1 MRSVTVLDWDH
12 RVVVIGEVG
21 QAHDGS
27 LGTAHA
33 FVDAIAD
40 AGADA
45 VKFQTHIAAAESRAD
60 EPWRV
65 KFSYADDTR
74 YEYWKRMEF
83 TAQAWAGLRQHAEDR
98 GLAFLSSP
106 FSLEAVDLLR
116 RVGVAAWKVASGEVA
131 NPLLLDA
138 VAQTGAPV
146 LLSSGMSGW
155 AELDGAVARLRGAG
169 AGPLAVLQCTS
180 AYPVAPERVGLNVLR
195 EIRARYGCPTGLSD
209 HSGTIFPSLAAVAL
223 GGRVIEVHV
232 TLSREMFGPDVA
244 ASVTSSELRLL
255 VEGVRYLG
263 AAVAAPVDKD
273 EVATELAP
281 MRALFGR
288 SLVARRALPAGHV
301 LQASDLTAKKPAG
314 AISPARLESLIGRR
328 LRRALHVDEPLH
340 DDDIE
345 PITPAHGS
353 Y

>member
-1 MRSVTVLDWDH
+1 ML
-12 RVVVIGEVG
+12 E
-21 QAHDGS
+21 
-27 LGTAHA
+27 L
-33 FVDAIAD
+33 
-40 AGADA
+40 
-45 VKFQTHIAAAESRAD
+45 
-60 EPWRV
+60 
-65 KFSYADDTR
+65 ADDTR

-83 TAQAWAGLRQHAEDR
+83 TAQAWTGLRRHAEDR

-155 AELDGAVARLRGAG
+155 AELDGAVERLRGAG

-180 AYPVAPERVGLNVLR
+180 AYPVPPERVGLNVLG
-195 EIRARYGCPTGLSD
+195 EIRERYGCATGLSD

-232 TLSREMFGPDVA
+232 ALSREMFGPDVA

-255 VEGVRYLG
+255 VDGVRYVGTALT
-263 AAVAAPVDKD
+263 APVDKN

-288 SLVARRALPAGHV
+288 SLVARHPLPSGHV
-301 LQASDLTAKKPAG
+301 LAASDLIAKKPAG
-314 AISPARLESLIGRR
+314 GIPPARLETLVGRR
-328 LRRALHVDEPLH
+328 LRRALRPDEPLH
-340 DDDIE
+340 DEDVE
-345 PITPAHGS
+345 PAGS
-353 Y
+353 V

>member
-1 MRSVTVLDWDH
+1 MAGLDWDN

-40 AGADA
+40 TGADA

-65 KFSYADDTR
+65 RFSYQDDTR
-74 YEYWKRMEF
+74 YEYWERMQFSAEE
-83 TAQAWAGLRQHAEDR
+83 WAGLRRHAEDR

-116 RVGVAAWKVASGEVA
+116 RVGVAAWKVASGEVG

-138 VAQTGAPV
+138 VAETGQAV

-155 AELDGAVARLRGAG
+155 AELDDAVERLRGAG
-169 AGPLAVLQCTS
+169 AGPLAILQCTS
-180 AYPVAPERVGLNVLR
+180 AYPVAPQRLGLNVLA
-195 EIRARYGCPTGLSD
+195 EIRERYGCATGLSD

-223 GGRVIEVHV
+223 GARVLEVHV
-232 TLSREMFGPDVA
+232 TLSRETFGPDVS
-244 ASVTSSELRLL
+244 ASVTTGELRTL
-255 VEGVRYLG
+255 VDGVRY
-263 AAVAAPVDKD
+263 VAAALEVPVDKD
-273 EVATELAP
+273 AVASEMAP

-288 SLVARRALPAGHV
+288 SLVARRPLPVGHV
-301 LQASDLTAKKPAG
+301 LGASDLTAKKPG
-314 AISPARLESLIGRR
+314 DGIPPARLEALVGRR
-328 LRRALHVDEPLH
+328 LCRPLGSDEPLH
-340 DDDIE
+340 DEDLE
-345 PITPAHGS
+345 TVA
-353 Y
+353 

>member
-1 MRSVTVLDWDH
+1 MTVLEWDH
-12 RVVVIGEVG
+12 SAVVIGEVG

-33 FVDAIAD
+33 FIDAIAD

-45 VKFQTHIAAAESRAD
+45 VKFQTHIAAAESRTD

-65 KFSYADDTR
+65 TFSYADDTR

-83 TAQAWAGLRQHAEDR
+83 TADAWVGLRRHAEDR
-98 GLAFLSSP
+98 GIAFLSSP

-131 NPLLLDA
+131 NPPLLDA
-138 VAQTGAPV
+138 VARTGAPV

-155 AELDGAVARLRGAG
+155 AELDGAVERLREGG

-180 AYPVAPERVGLNVLR
+180 AYPAGPERLGLNVLG
-195 EIRARYGCPTGLSD
+195 EIRERYGCPAGLSD
-209 HSGTIFPSLAAVAL
+209 HSGTIFPALAAVAL

-244 ASVTSSELRLL
+244 ASVTSSELRQL
-255 VEGVRYLG
+255 VDGVRYIG
-263 AAVAAPVDKD
+263 AALAAPVDKD
-273 EVATELAP
+273 DVAAELAP

-288 SLVARRALPAGHV
+288 SLVARHALPAGHV
-301 LQASDLTAKKPAG
+301 LTASDLTPKKPG
-314 AISPARLESLIGRR
+314 GGIPPVSLESLVGRR
-328 LRRALHVDEPLH
+328 LRRALRPDELLH
-340 DDDIE
+340 DQDVE
-345 PITPAHGS
+345 PVAPGG
-353 Y
+353 

>member
-1 MRSVTVLDWDH
+1 MRCVAVLDWND

-33 FVDAIAD
+33 FVDAIAH
-40 AGADA
+40 AGADG
-45 VKFQTHIAAAESRAD
+45 VKFQTHIAAAESRTD

-65 KFSYADDTR
+65 RFSYEDDTR
-74 YEYWKRMEF
+74 YEYWNRMEF
-83 TAQAWAGLRQHAEDR
+83 SAEAWAGLRRHAEAR
-98 GLAFLSSP
+98 GLLFLSSP
-106 FSLEAVDLLR
+106 FSLEAIDLLR

-138 VAQTGAPV
+138 VGETGQPV

-155 AELDGAVARLRGAG
+155 GELDGAVERLRRSA

-180 AYPVAPERVGLNVLR
+180 AYPVVPERLGLNILG
-195 EIRARYGCPTGLSD
+195 EIRDRYGCAAGLSD

-223 GGRVIEVHV
+223 GGRVLEVHV
-232 TLSREMFGPDVA
+232 TLSREMFGPDVP
-244 ASVTSSELRLL
+244 ASVTSSELRML
-255 VEGVRYLG
+255 VDGVRYLG
-263 AAVAAPVDKD
+263 AALAAPVDKD
-273 EVATELAP
+273 EVATEMEP

-301 LQASDLTAKKPAG
+301 LAASDLDAKKPG
-314 AISPARLESLIGRR
+314 GGISPARLEALVGRQ
-328 LRRALHVDEPLH
+328 LRRPLRSDEPLC
-340 DDDIE
+340 DQDVGMVAQD
-345 PITPAHGS
+345 
-353 Y
+353 

>member
-1 MRSVTVLDWDH
+1 MTVLDWDH
-12 RVVVIGEVG
+12 RVALIGEVG

-33 FVDAIAD
+33 FIDAIAD

-45 VKFQTHIAAAESRAD
+45 VKFQTHIASAESRTD

-83 TAQAWAGLRQHAEDR
+83 TPQAWAGLRQHAQDR

-106 FSLEAVDLLR
+106 FSLEAVELLR

-131 NPLLLDA
+131 HPQLLDA

-146 LLSSGMSGW
+146 LLSSGMSRW
-155 AELDGAVARLRGAG
+155 AELDGAVARLRDGG

-180 AYPVAPERVGLNVLR
+180 TYPVAPQRVGLNVLA
-195 EIRARYGCPTGLSD
+195 EIRARYGCATGLSD
-209 HSGTIFPSLAAVAL
+209 HSGTIFPALASVAL

-244 ASVTSSELRLL
+244 ASVTTSELRLL
-255 VEGVRYLG
+255 AEGIRYVESAL
-263 AAVAAPVDKD
+263 ASPVDKD
-273 EVATELAP
+273 EVAAELKP

-288 SLVARRALPAGHV
+288 SLVARCALPPGHV
-301 LQASDLTAKKPAG
+301 LVASDLTAKKPAG
-314 AISPARLESLIGRR
+314 GIPPTRLDSLIGRR
-328 LRRALHVDEPLH
+328 LRRALRADQPLH
-340 DDDIE
+340 DSDIE
-345 PITPAHGS
+345 PLAAAKGS
-353 Y
+353 S